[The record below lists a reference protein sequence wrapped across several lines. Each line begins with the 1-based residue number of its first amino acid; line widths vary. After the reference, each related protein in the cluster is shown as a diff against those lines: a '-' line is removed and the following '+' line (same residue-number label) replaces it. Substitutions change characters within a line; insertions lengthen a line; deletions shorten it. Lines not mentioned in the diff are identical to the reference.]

1 MIERIESCN
10 LDLDF
15 VVNSCGIDG
24 LGGTGAE
31 LSCECLD
38 IRHIVFPFE

>member
-1 MIERIESCN
+1 M
-10 LDLDF
+10 DLDF
-15 VVNSCGIDG
+15 VVNRCLINS

-38 IRHIVFPFE
+38 IRHIVFPYE